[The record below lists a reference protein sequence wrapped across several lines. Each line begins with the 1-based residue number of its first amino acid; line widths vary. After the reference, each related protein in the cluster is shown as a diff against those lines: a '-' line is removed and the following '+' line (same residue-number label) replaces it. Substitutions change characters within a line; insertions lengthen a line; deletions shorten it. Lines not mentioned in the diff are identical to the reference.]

1 MKKCTKVF
9 CVTCP
14 YVVPGNKVKC
24 CITKKEV
31 KVNVPVTCQT
41 SNLVY
46 CISCKV
52 CNQKYVGQT
61 KKTIAE
67 RFSQHRGYVNSYQS
81 KIATGK
87 RIEATGAHF
96 NLPGH
101 SLSDMKLQV
110 IEKVFD
116 KSEAVRL
123 TRERLYI
130 NLFEAEN
137 LGMNKKS

>member
-1 MKKCTKVF
+1 M
-9 CVTCP
+9 
-14 YVVPGNKVKC
+14 
-24 CITKKEV
+24 
-31 KVNVPVTCQT
+31 
-41 SNLVY
+41 
-46 CISCKV
+46 
-52 CNQKYVGQT
+52 
-61 KKTIAE
+61 
-67 RFSQHRGYVNSYQS
+67 NSYQS
-81 KIATGK
+81 KIAAGK

-101 SLSDMKLQV
+101 SLSDMQLQI

-137 LGMNKKS
+137 LGMNKKN